1 MKRAISDSQLLQL
14 VEAAIFTAEQPLSL
28 QDLQSTV
35 LEDFAPSKK
44 KLQAIL
50 AQITQDYAGRGVQ
63 LLETAS
69 GYHFQSRPE
78 LSEYLA
84 KLWPE
89 RSPRYSRAV
98 LETLAL
104 IAYRQPITRGEI
116 EDIRGVSVSSQI
128 MRTLLDRGWVKVVG
142 HKEVPGRPGLYAT
155 TAQFL
160 DYFGLQS
167 LSQLPELTAFRQ
179 LSLAENESAA
189 ENGTGSTPPS
199 GRQESIE

>member
-28 QDLQSTV
+28 EDLQRTV

-179 LSLAENESAA
+179 LSIAENESAA
-189 ENGTGSTPPS
+189 EHGTGSTPPS

>member
-1 MKRAISDSQLLQL
+1 MAGKINDVQLMQL
-14 VEAAIFTAEQPLSL
+14 VEAAIFAADKPLTADE
-28 QDLQSTV
+28 LQSSV
-35 LEDFAPSKK
+35 LDGLNVSNKR
-44 KLQAIL
+44 LNDTL
-50 AQITQDYAGRGVQ
+50 LRLTQDYSGRGIS
-63 LLETAS
+63 LSETAS
-69 GYHFQSRPE
+69 GYRFITKPE

-84 KLWPE
+84 RLWPE

-155 TAQFL
+155 TKAFL
-160 DYFGLQS
+160 DYFGLTH
-167 LSQLPELTAFRQ
+167 LNQLPPLPEFQAISLDLADTVVTTGELH
-179 LSLAENESAA
+179 
-189 ENGTGSTPPS
+189 
-199 GRQESIE
+199 

>member
-1 MKRAISDSQLLQL
+1 MKRVISELQLLQL
-14 VEAAIFTAEQPLSL
+14 VEAALFTAEQPLSL
-28 QDLQSTV
+28 EQLQNSV
-35 LEDFAPSKK
+35 LEDFALSKK
-44 KLQAIL
+44 KVQRIL
-50 AQITQDYAGRGVQ
+50 AQIEQDYAGRGVQ
-63 LLETAS
+63 LQLTAS

-78 LSEYLA
+78 LSEFLA

-128 MRTLLDRGWVKVVG
+128 MRTLQDRGWVKVVG

-160 DYFGLQS
+160 DYFGLQR
-167 LSQLPELTAFRQ
+167 LEQLPELMAFQQ
-179 LSLAENESAA
+179 LGITDAGEL
-189 ENGTGSTPPS
+189 PS
-199 GRQESIE
+199 GRQESNA